1 VRALLDVNVLLA
13 LFDSEHAHHA
23 RARAWWTENRD
34 QGWASCPLT
43 QNGFIRIMSSPGYPR
58 PLIVA
63 NAISVL
69 RAQVALAGH
78 AFWPDDVSLLDK
90 ALFHHDRILGPRQL
104 TDVYLL
110 ALAVKHGG
118 RLATL
123 DRAIPAQAV
132 RGAEAQHVAFI

>member
-23 RARAWWTENRD
+23 RARAWWVQNRD
-34 QGWASCPLT
+34 RGWASCPLT

-63 NAISVL
+63 DALSVL
-69 RAQVALAGH
+69 GAQVALPGH
-78 AFWPDDVSLLDK
+78 TFWPDDVSVFD
-90 ALFHHDRILGPRQL
+90 ATLFHHDRILGPRQL
-104 TDVYLL
+104 TDIYLL
-110 ALAVKHGG
+110 ALAMKHGG

-123 DRAIPAQAV
+123 DRAIPAGAV
-132 RGAEAQHVAFI
+132 RGAEDRDVAFI

>member
-1 VRALLDVNVLLA
+1 MRALLDVNVLLA
-13 LFDSEHAHHA
+13 LFDGEHAHHA
-23 RARAWWTENRD
+23 RARAWWVQNRD

-63 NAISVL
+63 DALSVL
-69 RAQVALAGH
+69 GAQVALPGH
-78 AFWPDDVSLLDK
+78 AFWPDDISVFD
-90 ALFHHDRILGPRQL
+90 ATLFHNERILGPRQL

-110 ALAVKHGG
+110 ALAMKHGG

-123 DRAIPAQAV
+123 DQAIPAGAV
-132 RGAEAQHVAFI
+132 RGAEDRHVAFI